1 MTTYS
6 ALYDVIYAMDQNA
19 DEMRA
24 LQHRILYGTFG
35 AWEWVGF
42 DDALTQEH
50 ALDELEARM
59 HLHEL
64 YLIDLRDTEDD
75 LGLS

>member
-1 MTTYS
+1 MTYS
-6 ALYDVIYAMDQNA
+6 DLYDIIYCMDQNA
-19 DEMRA
+19 DEMAA

-59 HLHEL
+59 HVGEL
-64 YLIDLRDTEDD
+64 YRRDLMEAEDE
-75 LGLS
+75 LGLTS